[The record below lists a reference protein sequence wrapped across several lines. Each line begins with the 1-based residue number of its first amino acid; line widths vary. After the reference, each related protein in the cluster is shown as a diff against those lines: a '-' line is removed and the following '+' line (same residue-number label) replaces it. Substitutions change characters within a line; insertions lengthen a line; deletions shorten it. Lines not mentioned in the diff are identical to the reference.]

1 MQEHR
6 LHPRTRIA
14 KAAQLFGTAHLE
26 DCIVHDISAAGAR
39 LTMASTRSIPDTFD
53 LSFDG
58 ARTLRPCRV
67 VWRTAG
73 EIGLQFEGD
82 VFRRRSSAGV
92 DVFASSRRFV
102 RAATRRRPTLV
113 SGRNKA

>member
-26 DCIVHDISAAGAR
+26 NCVVRDISATGAR
-39 LTMASTRSIPDTFD
+39 LAMASTRSIPDTFD

-67 VWRTAG
+67 IWRTVT

-82 VFRRRSSAGV
+82 VCQPLSLGADGL
-92 DVFASSRRFV
+92 FALSSSRRFV
-102 RAATRRRPTLV
+102 RAAIFGG
-113 SGRNKA
+113 GRA